1 MLNISVY
8 DMTFTTDTTIPYN
21 CPWYL
26 QCHGNAGESDNTYNK
41 KVHDISGSH
50 FFFKMTAISSR
61 IQALHWTMNSFFFW
75 LKIIIEV
82 GTRISSYLINGFS
95 HSGWISIHSL
105 GKELKLVHD
114 RGINGHEQLYNYIII
129 SLRGRAL

>member
-26 QCHGNAGESDNTYNK
+26 QCHGNAGESDNTYIK
-41 KVHDISGSH
+41 KDHDISGSH

-95 HSGWISIHSL
+95 QVEFQYTVL
-105 GKELKLVHD
+105 GKNSSWFMRDKWSWPIV
-114 RGINGHEQLYNYIII
+114 QLYNNLLERKSSVI
-129 SLRGRAL
+129 